1 MREEVGYCMKHVS
14 DEEHKE
20 LSPALVYQIFE
31 DNYLLPTPFFQI
43 DECHFKQVDGIMA
56 EVTIQCGD
64 KKTIV
69 DAIGN
74 GRLDAVSNT
83 IKQFFGIS
91 YQLSNYEEHA
101 LTRGSSSK
109 AIAYVSIT
117 CNNKTYWGVGIDED
131 IIKASIHALCV
142 CVNKL
147 PEIQTNESC
156 KDERLMEMMNYIQS
170 NYQTITLEDM
180 AAQFH
185 LSEPYISKYIHDK
198 SGKTFVEQVT
208 NIRMKKARTLLKNGN
223 MTVENI
229 ALAVGY
235 QNVEHFTRTFRKI
248 YDMTPVQYR
257 NER

>member
-1 MREEVGYCMKHVS
+1 M
-14 DEEHKE
+14 
-20 LSPALVYQIFE
+20 
-31 DNYLLPTPFFQI
+31 
-43 DECHFKQVDGIMA
+43 
-56 EVTIQCGD
+56 
-64 KKTIV
+64 
-69 DAIGN
+69 GN

-83 IKQFFGIS
+83 IKQYFGIS

-101 LTRGSSSK
+101 LTQGSSSK
-109 AIAYVSIT
+109 AIAYVGIT
-117 CNNKTYWGVGIDED
+117 CQGERYWGVGIDED

-147 PEIQTNESC
+147 PQIQSNESC
-156 KDERLMEMMNYIQS
+156 KDERLMEMMNYMQT
-170 NYQTITLEDM
+170 NYQTVTLEDM

-185 LSEPYISKYIHDK
+185 LSEPYISKYIHEK

-235 QNVEHFTRTFRKI
+235 QNVEHFTRTFRRL
-248 YDMTPVQYR
+248 YHMTPVQYR